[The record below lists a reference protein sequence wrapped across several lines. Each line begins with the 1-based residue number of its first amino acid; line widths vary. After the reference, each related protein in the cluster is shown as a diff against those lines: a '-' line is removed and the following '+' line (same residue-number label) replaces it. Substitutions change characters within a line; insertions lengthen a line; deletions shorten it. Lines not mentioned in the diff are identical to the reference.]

1 MEAQVGDLA
10 VGFCGGD
17 SGYGVADALRA
28 CWIYRANRDQHYRN
42 CMEPG
47 LLFRGA
53 GAGFRGFDTGCGDLP
68 FLRAVPRNVGRKGC
82 GRIQS
87 GHGVF
92 RFDAARICAV
102 VRRDTVGGRKRHGDW
117 RSGGG
122 FVLPAAVGDE
132 FSGTGDFQ
140 RGALPLCVRSGRPA
154 GLFKRPDRV
163 GLESERLRT
172 FKPSEMT
179 VCDYKWS
186 PRKPLESPAAARKL
200 WSTAE
205 GSFCSSRRTI
215 ARAAEWPATSLV
227 ADLLAASWAEP
238 RKATVSH
245 SRGAVR
251 S

>member
-10 VGFCGGD
+10 VGLCGRDG
-17 SGYGVADALRA
+17 GYGVADALRA
-28 CWIYRANRDQHYRN
+28 GWVYRANRDQHYRN

-53 GAGFRGFDTGCGDLP
+53 GPGFPGFDTGCGDLP
-68 FLRAVPRNVGRKGC
+68 FLRAVPRNVGRKSC

-102 VRRDTVGGRKRHGDW
+102 VRRDTVGGTKRHGDW
-117 RSGGG
+117 RSGDG

-140 RGALPLCVRSGRPA
+140 CGALSLRVRSGRPA

-163 GLESERLRT
+163 GLESERLRA
-172 FKPSEMT
+172 FK
-179 VCDYKWS
+179 S
-186 PRKPLESPAAARKL
+186 PREPLESPAPSRKIVVHRC
-200 WSTAE
+200 
-205 GSFCSSRRTI
+205 GSFCSSRETI

-227 ADLLAASWAEP
+227 ADLPAGSWAEP
-238 RKATVSH
+238 RTVSH
-245 SRGAVR
+245 SRGAVG